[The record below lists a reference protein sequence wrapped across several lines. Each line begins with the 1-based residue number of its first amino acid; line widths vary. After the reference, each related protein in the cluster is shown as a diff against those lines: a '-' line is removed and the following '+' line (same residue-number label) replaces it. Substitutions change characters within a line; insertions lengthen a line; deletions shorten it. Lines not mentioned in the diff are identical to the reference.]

1 MLLNQV
7 LGREVKKEFIH
18 PNMSYNNWSNENQ
31 IFTSSDSLNTATTDS
46 SFYKDLR
53 MSIDLSDV
61 SLINECFLN
70 HFV

>member
-31 IFTSSDSLNTATTDS
+31 IFSVC
-46 SFYKDLR
+46 
-53 MSIDLSDV
+53 V
-61 SLINECFLN
+61 SQTERG
-70 HFV
+70 